1 MLELG
6 LRNFNRH
13 VVHTKIASF
22 IFSVMT
28 RIIDLDGWGAF
39 IYSSMN
45 LIRKAGLLEQKIRK
59 TQQTKEYLIN
69 IIVE

>member
-1 MLELG
+1 
-6 LRNFNRH
+6 
-13 VVHTKIASF
+13 
-22 IFSVMT
+22 
-28 RIIDLDGWGAF
+28 
-39 IYSSMN
+39 MN